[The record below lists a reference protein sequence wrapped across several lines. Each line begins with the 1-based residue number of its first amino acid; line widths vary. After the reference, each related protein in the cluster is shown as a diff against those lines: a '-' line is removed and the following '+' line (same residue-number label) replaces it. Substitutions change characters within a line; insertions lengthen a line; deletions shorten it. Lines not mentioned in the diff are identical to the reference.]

1 MDVIYLD
8 SLFGLNLLIDYC
20 LVLASARVCGVV
32 LRRWRYALA
41 ALIGALYAA
50 LMVLPGCGWL
60 ANGAM
65 KLALGAAMAL
75 IAFGGEAHLARCTVV
90 FFAVSAAFGG
100 AVYAAS
106 MLAGVSP
113 GSGALVTVSGRVLAL
128 SFAACY
134 AAVSLVFRRRAK
146 AADREVRTVTVTLAG
161 RSVTLKALRDSG
173 NDLHDPVS
181 GLPAAVVERAAVLP
195 LFPAL
200 HALPDDAVQTLEALS
215 ALPECT
221 GRVVLLPYRAVGV
234 AGALLPAFRPDS
246 VRIDGMPEPML
257 LALSAQALT
266 SDGAFAMVLPPKKL
280 RRGFRAKTT
289 GKTTY
294 ALGGAAAAAARQRA
308 GAVLHRRERHHARP
322 ARPRGRAAGYPGAR
336 RRERGGRFPAHRAQP
351 AAGGVHRAPV

>member
-20 LVLASARVCGVV
+20 LVLVSARVCGVV

-50 LMVLPGCGWL
+50 LMVLPGFGWL
-60 ANGAM
+60 ANGMM

-75 IAFGGEAHLARCTVV
+75 IAFGGEAHLVRCTVV

-200 HALPDDAVQTLEALS
+200 HALPDDAVQTLEALG

-266 SDGAFAMVLPPKKL
+266 SDGAFAMVLPPKN
-280 RRGFRAKTT
+280 
-289 GKTTY
+289 
-294 ALGGAAAAAARQRA
+294 
-308 GAVLHRRERHHARP
+308 
-322 ARPRGRAAGYPGAR
+322 
-336 RRERGGRFPAHRAQP
+336 
-351 AAGGVHRAPV
+351 

>member
-20 LVLASARVCGVV
+20 LVLVSARVCGVV

-50 LMVLPGCGWL
+50 LMVLPGFGWL
-60 ANGAM
+60 ANGMM

-75 IAFGGEAHLARCTVV
+75 IAFGGEAHIVRCTVV

-134 AAVSLVFRRRAK
+134 AAVSLVFRRRAR

-161 RSVTLKALRDSG
+161 RSVTLRALRDSG

-181 GLPAAVVERAAVLP
+181 GLPAAVVERAAV
-195 LFPAL
+195 
-200 HALPDDAVQTLEALS
+200 
-215 ALPECT
+215 
-221 GRVVLLPYRAVGV
+221 
-234 AGALLPAFRPDS
+234 AGER
-246 VRIDGMPEPML
+246 
-257 LALSAQALT
+257 
-266 SDGAFAMVLPPKKL
+266 
-280 RRGFRAKTT
+280 
-289 GKTTY
+289 
-294 ALGGAAAAAARQRA
+294 GGAAAVSGGARTAGRRGAGAGGAQRA
-308 GAVLHRRERHHARP
+308 AGVHRP
-322 ARPRGRAAGYPGAR
+322 GRAAAVSCGWRDR
-336 RRERGGRFPAHRAQP
+336 RA
-351 AAGGVHRAPV
+351 AAGVPAGQRED

>member
-20 LVLASARVCGVV
+20 LVLASARVCGVA

-50 LMVLPGCGWL
+50 LMFLPGCGWL

-75 IAFGGEAHLARCTVV
+75 IAFDGEAHLVRCTVV

-200 HALPDDAVQTLEALS
+200 HALPDDAVQTLEALG

-266 SDGAFAMVLPPKKL
+266 SDGAFAMVLPPKN
-280 RRGFRAKTT
+280 
-289 GKTTY
+289 
-294 ALGGAAAAAARQRA
+294 
-308 GAVLHRRERHHARP
+308 
-322 ARPRGRAAGYPGAR
+322 
-336 RRERGGRFPAHRAQP
+336 
-351 AAGGVHRAPV
+351 

>member
-20 LVLASARVCGVV
+20 LVLVSARVCGVV

-50 LMVLPGCGWL
+50 LMVLPGFGWL
-60 ANGAM
+60 ANGMM

-75 IAFGGEAHLARCTVV
+75 IAFGGEAHLVRCTVV

-134 AAVSLVFRRRAK
+134 AAVSLVFRRRVR

-161 RSVTLKALRDSG
+161 RSVTLRALRDSG

-181 GLPAAVVERAAVLP
+181 GLPAAVVER
-195 LFPAL
+195 
-200 HALPDDAVQTLEALS
+200 
-215 ALPECT
+215 T
-221 GRVVLLPYRAVGV
+221 GRVVRLPYRAVGV
-234 AGALLPAFRPDS
+234 TGALLPAFRPDS
-246 VRIDGMPEPML
+246 VKIDGAAEPML

-266 SDGAFAMVLPPKKL
+266 SDGAFAMVLPPKS
-280 RRGFRAKTT
+280 
-289 GKTTY
+289 
-294 ALGGAAAAAARQRA
+294 
-308 GAVLHRRERHHARP
+308 
-322 ARPRGRAAGYPGAR
+322 
-336 RRERGGRFPAHRAQP
+336 
-351 AAGGVHRAPV
+351 

>member
-32 LRRWRYALA
+32 LHRWRYALA

-75 IAFGGEAHLARCTVV
+75 IAFGGEAHLVRCTVV

-161 RSVTLKALRDSG
+161 RCVTLKALRDSG

-200 HALPDDAVQTLEALS
+200 HALPDDAVQTLEALG

-246 VRIDGMPEPML
+246 VRIDGMSEPML

-266 SDGAFAMVLPPKKL
+266 SDGAFAMVLPPKN
-280 RRGFRAKTT
+280 
-289 GKTTY
+289 
-294 ALGGAAAAAARQRA
+294 
-308 GAVLHRRERHHARP
+308 
-322 ARPRGRAAGYPGAR
+322 
-336 RRERGGRFPAHRAQP
+336 
-351 AAGGVHRAPV
+351 

>member
-32 LRRWRYALA
+32 LHRWRYALA

-60 ANGAM
+60 ANGGI

-75 IAFGGEAHLARCTVV
+75 IAFGGETHLVRCTVV

-173 NDLHDPVS
+173 NDLHDPMS

-200 HALPDDAVQTLEALS
+200 HALPDDAVQTLEALG
-215 ALPECT
+215 E
-221 GRVVLLPYRAVGV
+221 RDRQIILLRFG
-234 AGALLPAFRPDS
+234 
-246 VRIDGMPEPML
+246 I
-257 LALSAQALT
+257 
-266 SDGAFAMVLPPKKL
+266 
-280 RRGFRAKTT
+280 
-289 GKTTY
+289 
-294 ALGGAAAAAARQRA
+294 GGAREATQKEVADLLGISQSYISRLEKRIIAHLRQEM
-308 GAVLHRRERHHARP
+308 LK
-322 ARPRGRAAGYPGAR
+322 
-336 RRERGGRFPAHRAQP
+336 QMQC
-351 AAGGVHRAPV
+351 

>member
-32 LRRWRYALA
+32 LHRWRYALA

-75 IAFGGEAHLARCTVV
+75 IAFGGEAHLVRCTVV

-221 GRVVLLPYRAVGV
+221 GRIVLLPYRAVGV

-246 VRIDGMPEPML
+246 VMIDGMPEPML

-266 SDGAFAMVLPPKKL
+266 SDGAFAMCCRQKAEV
-280 RRGFRAKTT
+280 FRAKTT

-294 ALGGAAAAAARQRA
+294 ALGSAAAAAARQRA

-322 ARPRGRAAGYPGAR
+322 TRPRGRAAGHPGAR
-336 RRERGGRFPAHRAQP
+336 RRERGSRLPAHRAQS
-351 AAGGVHRAPV
+351 AAGGVHRTPV

>member
-32 LRRWRYALA
+32 LHRWRYALA

-60 ANGAM
+60 ANGGM

-75 IAFGGEAHLARCTVV
+75 IAFGGEAHLVRCTVV

-134 AAVSLVFRRRAK
+134 AAVSLVFRRS
-146 AADREVRTVTVTLAG
+146 TGSFPSG
-161 RSVTLKALRDSG
+161 RSSVCRARDRTRRPRRSRCG
-173 NDLHDPVS
+173 Q
-181 GLPAAVVERAAVLP
+181 RC
-195 LFPAL
+195 
-200 HALPDDAVQTLEALS
+200 DAICSFSCRRGGWRRRRTYAG
-215 ALPECT
+215 T
-221 GRVVLLPYRAVGV
+221 GRW
-234 AGALLPAFRPDS
+234 S
-246 VRIDGMPEPML
+246 
-257 LALSAQALT
+257 
-266 SDGAFAMVLPPKKL
+266 
-280 RRGFRAKTT
+280 
-289 GKTTY
+289 
-294 ALGGAAAAAARQRA
+294 
-308 GAVLHRRERHHARP
+308 H
-322 ARPRGRAAGYPGAR
+322 
-336 RRERGGRFPAHRAQP
+336 
-351 AAGGVHRAPV
+351 

>member
-20 LVLASARVCGVV
+20 LVLVSARVCGVV
-32 LRRWRYALA
+32 LHRWRYALA

-50 LMVLPGCGWL
+50 LMVLPGFGWL
-60 ANGAM
+60 ANGMM

-75 IAFGGEAHLARCTVV
+75 IAFGGEAHLVRCTVV

-128 SFAACY
+128 SFAVCY
-134 AAVSLVFRRRAK
+134 AAVSLVFRRRAR

-161 RSVTLKALRDSG
+161 RSVTLRALRDSG

-181 GLPAAVVERAAVLP
+181 GLPAAVVERAAVL
-195 LFPAL
+195 
-200 HALPDDAVQTLEALS
+200 ALS

-234 AGALLPAFRPDS
+234 TGALLPAFRPDS
-246 VRIDGMPEPML
+246 VKIDGAAEPML

-266 SDGAFAMVLPPKKL
+266 SDGAFAMVLPPKS
-280 RRGFRAKTT
+280 
-289 GKTTY
+289 
-294 ALGGAAAAAARQRA
+294 
-308 GAVLHRRERHHARP
+308 
-322 ARPRGRAAGYPGAR
+322 
-336 RRERGGRFPAHRAQP
+336 
-351 AAGGVHRAPV
+351 

>member
-20 LVLASARVCGVV
+20 LVLVSARVCGVV

-50 LMVLPGCGWL
+50 LMVLPGFGWL
-60 ANGAM
+60 ANGMM
-65 KLALGAAMAL
+65 KLALGTAMAL
-75 IAFGGEAHLARCTVV
+75 IAFGGEAHLVRCTVV

-128 SFAACY
+128 
-134 AAVSLVFRRRAK
+134 
-146 AADREVRTVTVTLAG
+146 
-161 RSVTLKALRDSG
+161 
-173 NDLHDPVS
+173 
-181 GLPAAVVERAAVLP
+181 
-195 LFPAL
+195 FPAVR
-200 HALPDDAVQTLEALS
+200 ALPDDAVQALEALS

-234 AGALLPAFRPDS
+234 TGALLPAFRPDS
-246 VRIDGMPEPML
+246 VKIDGAAEPML

-266 SDGAFAMVLPPKKL
+266 SDGAFAMVLPPKS
-280 RRGFRAKTT
+280 
-289 GKTTY
+289 
-294 ALGGAAAAAARQRA
+294 
-308 GAVLHRRERHHARP
+308 
-322 ARPRGRAAGYPGAR
+322 
-336 RRERGGRFPAHRAQP
+336 
-351 AAGGVHRAPV
+351 

>member
-20 LVLASARVCGVV
+20 LVLTSARVCGVV

-75 IAFGGEAHLARCTVV
+75 IAFGGEAHLVRCTVV

-195 LFPAL
+195 MFPAL
-200 HALPDDAVQTLEALS
+200 H

-246 VRIDGMPEPML
+246 VMIDGAAEPML

-266 SDGAFAMVLPPKKL
+266 SDGAFAMVLPPKS
-280 RRGFRAKTT
+280 
-289 GKTTY
+289 
-294 ALGGAAAAAARQRA
+294 
-308 GAVLHRRERHHARP
+308 
-322 ARPRGRAAGYPGAR
+322 
-336 RRERGGRFPAHRAQP
+336 
-351 AAGGVHRAPV
+351 

>member
-75 IAFGGEAHLARCTVV
+75 IAFGGEAHLVRCTVV

-134 AAVSLVFRRRAK
+134 TAVSLVFRRRAK

-200 HALPDDAVQTLEALS
+200 HALPDDAVQTLEAL
-215 ALPECT
+215 
-221 GRVVLLPYRAVGV
+221 
-234 AGALLPAFRPDS
+234 GAP
-246 VRIDGMPEPML
+246 
-257 LALSAQALT
+257 
-266 SDGAFAMVLPPKKL
+266 
-280 RRGFRAKTT
+280 
-289 GKTTY
+289 
-294 ALGGAAAAAARQRA
+294 
-308 GAVLHRRERHHARP
+308 
-322 ARPRGRAAGYPGAR
+322 PGAR
-336 RRERGGRFPAHRAQP
+336 RPLPCSSSTTCGWWCTSRA
-351 AAGGVHRAPV
+351 GLKTRASTSRT

>member
-20 LVLASARVCGVV
+20 LVLVSARVCGVV
-32 LRRWRYALA
+32 LHRWRYALA

-50 LMVLPGCGWL
+50 LMVLPGFGWL
-60 ANGAM
+60 ANGMM

-75 IAFGGEAHLARCTVV
+75 IAFGGEVHLVRCTVV

-134 AAVSLVFRRRAK
+134 AAVSLVFRRRAM

-161 RSVTLKALRDSG
+161 RSVTLRALRDSG

-195 LFPAL
+195 LFPAV
-200 HALPDDAVQTLEALS
+200 HALPDDAVQALEALIRASRPEDILRISLTGTRDPDNEPNLTALTALASGYFYS
-215 ALPECT
+215 ASLYDNTTLSQALWARMEEDTIT
-221 GRVVLLPYRAVGV
+221 GLFLRAMAQRLQEAAPSERPLLERAVRFGL
-234 AGALLPAFRPDS
+234 AALEGRE
-246 VRIDGMPEPML
+246 EP
-257 LALSAQALT
+257 Q
-266 SDGAFAMVLPPKKL
+266 
-280 RRGFRAKTT
+280 
-289 GKTTY
+289 
-294 ALGGAAAAAARQRA
+294 
-308 GAVLHRRERHHARP
+308 
-322 ARPRGRAAGYPGAR
+322 
-336 RRERGGRFPAHRAQP
+336 
-351 AAGGVHRAPV
+351 